1 MCFLNPLRRGSR
13 HKSWIR
19 PQCCELQISAVDLY
33 RQISG
38 SSRGN
43 LHLFFV
49 SLHESFVKTVDMK
62 FFQAWAILFS
72 LLLLPSLYGQE
83 KQTLDA
89 NDPAAKYED
98 KRVLGVLPNYRTA
111 ELTSDYHPI
120 SAHYK
125 LEISLKDSF
134 DYPLFAIGSI
144 YAGVYMAE
152 DSHPQFGQGVAG
164 YLRRFGTSSADQV
177 IGNMLTEGVMPIV
190 FHEDPRYFRMSTGP
204 VKKRLVYAV
213 SRIFITKTDLGNKS
227 FNYAE
232 IVGNGVGS
240 AIGLSYYSD
249 NRNLEDYTENWA
261 TQLAT
266 DAFSQVLKEFWPDI
280 KRHYKHKH
288 NKDTQPLAS
297 SATN

>member
-1 MCFLNPLRRGSR
+1 MFGFDPRVASYRFPTL
-13 HKSWIR
+13 IFI
-19 PQCCELQISAVDLY
+19 EQIFDFY
-33 RQISG
+33 
-38 SSRGN
+38 RGN
-43 LHLFFV
+43 LRLVLV
-49 SLHESFVKTVDMK
+49 SLHESFVETVDMK
-62 FFQAWAILFS
+62 FFQAAAILFS
-72 LLLLPSLYGQE
+72 LCFLPSLYGQE

-125 LEISLKDSF
+125 LEIALKDSF

-177 IGNMLTEGVMPIV
+177 IGNMMTEGFMPILL
-190 FHEDPRYFRMSTGP
+190 HEDPRYFRMSTGP
-204 VKKRLVYAV
+204 VGKRLRYAV
-213 SRIFITKTDLGNKS
+213 SRIFITRTDLGKPT

-232 IVGNGVGS
+232 VIGNGVSS

-249 NRNLEDYTENWA
+249 NRNLEDYSENWA

-288 NKDTQPLAS
+288 DKDNQPLVNS
-297 SATN
+297 MTN